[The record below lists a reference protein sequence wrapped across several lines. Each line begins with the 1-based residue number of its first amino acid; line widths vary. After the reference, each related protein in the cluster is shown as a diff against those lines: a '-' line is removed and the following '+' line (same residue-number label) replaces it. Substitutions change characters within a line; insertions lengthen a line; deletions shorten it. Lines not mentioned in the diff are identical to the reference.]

1 MIEQITGPGS
11 SGIAENSGKPGKQAT
26 NGLFAKLMAM
36 LGKHGKADEKT
47 SPLTQGKAQ
56 NLTDLQRPTLL
67 KQQTAGIQKVLLSG
81 AGKEVTNTKET
92 AKSIIT
98 ATDGST
104 VQAVALQILAQQPNT
119 KLKPAGFKFVAGEKT
134 SSQEKSSTGKEA
146 QAQPGTGKK
155 SISQPGSAKGGLA
168 SAKSEHVQSVAT
180 KPELV
185 QAAVTKPEPVQA
197 TTAKPELVQAA
208 ATRQEQVQATTA
220 KPELVQATTAKPELV
235 QTTTAKPELVQTAAA
250 KPELVQAAAAKPELV
265 QAAATRPELV
275 QAATTRPEQV
285 QATTAK
291 PELVQAATT
300 RPEQV
305 QATTAKPEL
314 VVQAA
319 ATTKPELVQATAAK
333 PELVQATT
341 AKQEQVQAT
350 TAKPELVQ
358 ATPAKPEPVQTTTN
372 KRAAAFQPSD
382 NNVKSPSATTEPLMA
397 KQNQPSTAKPLANKT
412 DTAIQEKSVGGTKAE
427 IASPAAGRTTQAAQ
441 VTPPVSAQQ
450 SLAPEQIKEM
460 PAAVHNAL
468 TEKNA
473 ERVRAAEKGINK
485 TIQQHNEAKQRA
497 AAERTSPFAVPNL
510 AAQVNGPSTVSQNNV
525 TTTVVPPLS
534 QEAAQEDAG
543 QQSSGKG
550 SQDAHGFQVIT
561 TDSKSASVTGSN
573 FKQYL
578 SHAPTPTM
586 TMFDSIQHIAQS
598 AKNGQTRLEI
608 QLDPANLGK
617 IRISL
622 QTDANNQLQ
631 VHMMVDQSSTRA
643 AIDQQLPALRHA
655 LAQQGLDLS
664 GFSMGSHGEQAASG
678 SGGRHSA
685 SGTQQSDNEMT
696 SNTLTETIRQT
707 ASRNDSGLSI
717 HI

>member
-220 KPELVQATTAKPELV
+220 KPELVQT
-235 QTTTAKPELVQTAAA
+235 
-250 KPELVQAAAAKPELV
+250 AAAKPELV

-275 QAATTRPEQV
+275 QAATTRP
-285 QATTAK
+285 
-291 PELVQAATT
+291 
-300 RPEQV
+300 
-305 QATTAKPEL
+305 
-314 VVQAA
+314 
-319 ATTKPELVQATAAK
+319 
-333 PELVQATT
+333 
-341 AKQEQVQAT
+341 EQVQAT

>member
-220 KPELVQATTAKPELV
+220 KPELVQT
-235 QTTTAKPELVQTAAA
+235 
-250 KPELVQAAAAKPELV
+250 AAAKPELV

>member
-1 MIEQITGPGS
+1 M
-11 SGIAENSGKPGKQAT
+11 
-26 NGLFAKLMAM
+26 
-36 LGKHGKADEKT
+36 
-47 SPLTQGKAQ
+47 
-56 NLTDLQRPTLL
+56 
-67 KQQTAGIQKVLLSG
+67 
-81 AGKEVTNTKET
+81 
-92 AKSIIT
+92 
-98 ATDGST
+98 
-104 VQAVALQILAQQPNT
+104 
-119 KLKPAGFKFVAGEKT
+119 
-134 SSQEKSSTGKEA
+134 
-146 QAQPGTGKK
+146 
-155 SISQPGSAKGGLA
+155 
-168 SAKSEHVQSVAT
+168 
-180 KPELV
+180 
-185 QAAVTKPEPVQA
+185 
-197 TTAKPELVQAA
+197 VQAA
-208 ATRQEQVQATTA
+208 ATT
-220 KPELVQATTAKPELV
+220 KPEL
-235 QTTTAKPELVQTAAA
+235 
-250 KPELVQAAAAKPELV
+250 
-265 QAAATRPELV
+265 
-275 QAATTRPEQV
+275 
-285 QATTAK
+285 
-291 PELVQAATT
+291 
-300 RPEQV
+300 V

-319 ATTKPELVQATAAK
+319 ATTKPELVQATTAK

>member
-220 KPELVQATTAKPELV
+220 KPELVQT
-235 QTTTAKPELVQTAAA
+235 
-250 KPELVQAAAAKPELV
+250 AAAKPELV
-265 QAAATRPELV
+265 QAAATR
-275 QAATTRPEQV
+275 
-285 QATTAK
+285 

>member
-220 KPELVQATTAKPELV
+220 KPELVQ
-235 QTTTAKPELVQTAAA
+235 TAAA

-275 QAATTRPEQV
+275 QAATTRP
-285 QATTAK
+285 
-291 PELVQAATT
+291 
-300 RPEQV
+300 
-305 QATTAKPEL
+305 
-314 VVQAA
+314 
-319 ATTKPELVQATAAK
+319 
-333 PELVQATT
+333 
-341 AKQEQVQAT
+341 EQVQAT

>member
-220 KPELVQATTAKPELV
+220 KPELVQT
-235 QTTTAKPELVQTAAA
+235 
-250 KPELVQAAAAKPELV
+250 AAAKPELV

-300 RPEQV
+300 RPEQVQATTAKPELVVQAAATTKPELV